1 MPFLAVT
8 PIITPDAPQRVH
20 APVKRIAENQP
31 AESHADQPAEE
42 QADLGV
48 GLYAAEDEV
57 EHRRR
62 RSRHQFSRATAS
74 IFARDI
80 NIHQYSSMPALKRCG
95 IMRADSRTTS
105 PPAG

>member
-31 AESHADQPAEE
+31 AESHADQRAEE

-48 GLYAAEDEV
+48 GLDAAED
-57 EHRRR
+57 
-62 RSRHQFSRATAS
+62 
-74 IFARDI
+74 
-80 NIHQYSSMPALKRCG
+80 
-95 IMRADSRTTS
+95 
-105 PPAG
+105 